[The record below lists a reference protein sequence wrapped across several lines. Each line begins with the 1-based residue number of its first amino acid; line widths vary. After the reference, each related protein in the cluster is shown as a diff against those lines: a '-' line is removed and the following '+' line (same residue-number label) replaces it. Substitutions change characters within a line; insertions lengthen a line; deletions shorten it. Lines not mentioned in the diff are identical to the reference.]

1 MKIFIQSAV
10 ILAVL
15 LGSGLCQA
23 ATTTASIPMGVDV
36 PKSCTFSNVSA
47 GITVFED
54 GSEAIGDFKMS
65 CNTGYSIIFN
75 TDSSVATGTGSYV
88 KNIQGNR
95 IPTTTSVTLWGF
107 TNVITHSWTYIDGGP
122 NYIGPQSGNF
132 KVKLNN
138 PTTAIT
144 EAGVYTDTLNMNV
157 SY

>member
-1 MKIFIQSAV
+1 MKILIKTAIVS
-10 ILAVL
+10 AVL
-15 LGSGLCQA
+15 LGSSLTQA
-23 ATTTASIPMGVDV
+23 ANTTASIPIGVEV
-36 PKSCTFSNVSA
+36 PRSCTLSNVSSS
-47 GITVFED
+47 VVVPED

-75 TDSSVATGTGSYV
+75 TDSSVATGTGIYV

-138 PTTAIT
+138 PTTATT